1 MLHSHKIYIFM
12 IKLLLINLS
21 FQGVNMFRNKSEEYI
36 LELFKDANYTI
47 KNYSKNDIIALEG
60 DICTSVGLILE
71 GSMPILRTM
80 SWQSRLRLI
89 PPSIRTFVRCDP
101 LIIGSRTNTA
111 EPP

>member
-47 KNYSKNDIIALEG
+47 KII
-60 DICTSVGLILE
+60 
-71 GSMPILRTM
+71 
-80 SWQSRLRLI
+80 QK
-89 PPSIRTFVRCDP
+89 
-101 LIIGSRTNTA
+101 
-111 EPP
+111 